1 MCSLPS
7 RDRVGLD
14 ALRFIAQ
21 SCHVNVCMRTYV
33 RVWGR
38 AWACACKGRLLLTP
52 IIHHQ
57 VGERELVFGEVADDA
72 VQEFVFRELVAVG
85 PPEAVVVS

>member
-21 SCHVNVCMRTYV
+21 SCQRVHAYV